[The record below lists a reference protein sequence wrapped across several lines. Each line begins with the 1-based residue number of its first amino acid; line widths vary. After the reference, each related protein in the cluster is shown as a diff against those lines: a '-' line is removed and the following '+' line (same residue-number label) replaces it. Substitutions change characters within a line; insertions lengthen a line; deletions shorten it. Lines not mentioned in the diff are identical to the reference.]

1 MGFTAHFWRGIR
13 TGIPFFLLVAPFG
26 MLFGVVATEAG
37 LNLVE
42 AMGFSVVVVAGAAQF
57 TAIQLLSDQAPVWV
71 AVISGL
77 AINLRMVMYSA
88 SITPHLGGLSL
99 GRRILAAYFLVD
111 QTYACSLLD
120 CEEKPHLTLDE
131 KWGFFLG
138 ITTFLIPIWYGST
151 FAGAWVGNAVPIG
164 IGLDFV
170 VPIAFLSMVA
180 PGLRTGAHRAAAT
193 VSVILALCL
202 VWMPFNLG
210 LLVAGLGGMMAGAE
224 VERRSLS

>member
-1 MGFTAHFWRGIR
+1 MGFTSHFWRGFR
-13 TGIPFFLLVAPFG
+13 TGIPFFLMVTPFG

-37 LNLVE
+37 LNLIEV
-42 AMGFSVVVVAGAAQF
+42 MGFSVVVIAGAAQF
-57 TAIQLLSDQAPVWV
+57 TALQLLSDQAPVWV

-99 GRRILAAYFLVD
+99 GRRILVAYFLVD

-120 CEEKPHLTLDE
+120 CEDKPHLTLDE
-131 KWGFFLG
+131 KWGYFLG
-138 ITTFLIPIWYGST
+138 ISAFLIPVWYAASY
-151 FAGAWVGNAVPIG
+151 AGAAVGSAIPTG
-164 IGLDFV
+164 LGLDFV
-170 VPIAFLSMVA
+170 LPIAFLAMVG
-180 PGLRTGAHRAAAT
+180 PGLRTGAHRAAAL

-202 VWMPFNLG
+202 VWLPFNLG

-224 VERRSLS
+224 VERRSLT